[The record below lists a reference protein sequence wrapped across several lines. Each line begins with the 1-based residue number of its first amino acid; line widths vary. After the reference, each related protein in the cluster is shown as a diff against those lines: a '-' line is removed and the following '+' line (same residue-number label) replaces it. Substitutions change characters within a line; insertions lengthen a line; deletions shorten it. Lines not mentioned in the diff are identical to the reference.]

1 MKNRL
6 NLLLLLILIVIG
18 RTSAQDQD
26 PVLFSVGDENIH
38 TSEFKYVYEKS
49 IGADADYDENSV
61 LEFLDLYQQF
71 KLKVIDA
78 KARKLEESSDLQ
90 AELEMYREQLADKY
104 MSDHSVLNT
113 LTKELYDRMKWEI
126 DVSHILVRL
135 SEQASE
141 EVKKLAYDR
150 ILAAKREIDAGRSF
164 EEVALAYSQDRSVSD
179 NKGNLGYRRAMLP
192 DGLYDLETVI
202 YETPVGEVSD
212 PVRSRLGYHIV
223 KVHDKRESA
232 GNLEIRHILI
242 RNNPGDQVAAQEEI
256 TRIHMMLQE
265 GQDFEEVAKKYSQD
279 NNTKEEGGY
288 LGVFSLGTYA
298 PEFEEA
304 AYALEKDNDFSKPVK
319 TQFGWHIIQRVSGK
333 KLGNYEDEKQS
344 LENLIRTDS
353 RYELAKHAL
362 ISDIKEQEGFVD
374 YEVDPSDVVEWIGG
388 DIYRYEWKAPEK
400 VEAVPMFRLRDQEY
414 DLVDFIE
421 YLNNNRDVRMS
432 RTSDNFNPV
441 SGMKVVMDRFVE
453 DSVLEFEKAH
463 LEEKYPEF
471 REIMREYREGILLF
485 EISRERIWDRA
496 GSDAEELQKY
506 FEENRDE
513 YHHPHQL
520 ALDDYVVRT
529 SQPRVLKKI
538 RKQITRR
545 SPERVLK
552 KFNKAAQ
559 VVSHEEVTMEE
570 KEWADAMEVDPSE
583 IKQGYVAEKVNED
596 EGWTKFSKIRT
607 ITFGEPLE
615 FEEARGVIMSDYQKY
630 LEKQWVDELRE
641 QYEIKVDEEV
651 LQSIVQS

>member
-6 NLLLLLILIVIG
+6 NLLLCLILVSAG

-49 IGADADYDENSV
+49 IGTDADYDKSSV

-78 KARKLEESSDLQ
+78 KAQNLEESSDLQ
-90 AELEMYREQLADKY
+90 AELQMYREQLADKY

-113 LTKELYDRMKWEI
+113 LTRELYDRMKWEVE
-126 DVSHILVRL
+126 VSHILVRM
-135 SEQASE
+135 SDQASE
-141 EVKKLAYDR
+141 EERKLAYDR
-150 ILAAKREIDAGRSF
+150 ILAAKREIDAGKSF
-164 EEVALAYSQDRSVSD
+164 EEVAVAYSQDRSVSE
-179 NKGNLGYRRAMLP
+179 NNGNLGYRRAMLP

-202 YETPVGEVSD
+202 YGTSVGEVSE

-223 KVHDKRESA
+223 KVNDKRESV

-242 RNNPGDQVAAQEEI
+242 RNRPGNEAAAQEEI
-256 TRIHMMLQE
+256 NRIHMMLQE
-265 GQDFEEVAKKYSQD
+265 GQDFEEVARKYSQD

-288 LGVFSLGTYA
+288 LGVFTLGAYA
-298 PEFEEA
+298 PEFEET
-304 AYALEKDNDFSKPVK
+304 AYTLEKDNDFSKPVK
-319 TQFGWHIIQRVSGK
+319 TQFGWHIIQRVSVK
-333 KLGNYEDEKQS
+333 KLGSFEDEKQS
-344 LENLIRTDS
+344 LQNMIRTDS
-353 RYELAKHAL
+353 RYEIAKRAL
-362 ISDIKEQEGFVD
+362 IEEIKVEEGFVD
-374 YEVDPSDVVEWIGG
+374 YEVDPSDVVDWIGG
-388 DIYRYEWKAPEK
+388 DIYRYQWKAPEK
-400 VEAVPMFRLRDQEY
+400 VEAVPLFKLRDQEY
-414 DLVDFIE
+414 DLVDFVE
-421 YLNNNRDVRMS
+421 YLENNRDVRMT

-441 SGMKVVMDRFVE
+441 KGMKVVMDRFVE
-453 DSVLEFEKAH
+453 DSVLDFEKAH

-471 REIMREYREGILLF
+471 RKIMREYREGILLF

-496 GSDAEELQKY
+496 GSDVEELQKY
-506 FEENRDE
+506 FENHRDE

-520 ALDDYVVRT
+520 ELDDYIVRT
-529 SQPRVLKKI
+529 TQPRVLKKI
-538 RKQITRR
+538 RKQIGRR

-559 VVSHEEVTMEE
+559 VVTHEQLTREE
-570 KEWADAMEVDPSE
+570 NEWADAMDINLSE
-583 IKQGYVAEKVNED
+583 IREDFVAEKANEE
-596 EGWTKFSKIRT
+596 EGWTRFSKIRS
-607 ITFGEPLE
+607 ISYGDHLE
-615 FEEARGVIMSDYQKY
+615 FEEARGAVMSDYQKF

-651 LQSIVQS
+651 LQSIVQL